1 MNAGNSDRELIERGH
16 QLDEAINTL
25 GAGSPQARALA
36 VDIAAMAAATEDGW
50 QVVER
55 AAVVMAGRPER

>member
-1 MNAGNSDRELIERGH
+1 MNAENPDRELIELGH

-36 VDIAAMAAATEDGW
+36 IDISALTAATEDGR
-50 QVVER
+50 QMVER
-55 AAVVMAGRPER
+55 AAVVVAGRPER